1 MTDKTPKTPKDPNPS
16 TPPKVPQVAPEK
28 ALPTNPYGLPIL
40 SDNDYL
46 KLVQS
51 NVSSFYPGILPSTLD
66 LSFLYGSSITRDPE
80 VQTLKQQILDLQNNV
95 AEQARELTKAKANK
109 DAQLQTLQRNLAELR
124 NKQEL
129 DFLLSRVT
137 PVAEKAILGTETLR
151 QQFFT
156 DQEQLA
162 FVLSIDI
169 RRSTPASVD
178 FGDDAEYEQQQ
189 LAKLVRAA

>member
-66 LSFLYGSSITRDPE
+66 LSFLYGSSLTRDPE